1 MSDASFKWKDLQGK
15 ALRNFQNIEN
25 SFTNT
30 SLSVILKGYGS
41 VIPDAPGAESHPL
54 TQSLAE
60 KVGKFVKEYVE
71 AMEKVRN
78 IIWTLVWH
86 GYLS

>member
-1 MSDASFKWKDLQGK
+1 MSC
-15 ALRNFQNIEN
+15 
-25 SFTNT
+25 TNWCE
-30 SLSVILKGYGS
+30 GYGS

-78 IIWTLVWH
+78 IIWTLVWY
-86 GYLS
+86 GYLSLFLVVYVLTKDCSFDIG